1 MRLFTREQ
9 AQALDQISMNEM
21 GIQGVTLMGNAGQ
34 QVAKKAMALLTEAHD
49 PSILIICGQ
58 GNNGGDGLGRERPFS
73 LRLAVNR
80 RTLALGSLLRLSV
93 RRTAAGCRR

>member
-34 QVAKKAMALLTEAHD
+34 QVAKKAMALLTEVHD

-58 GNNGGDGLGRERPFS
+58 GNNGGDGF
-73 LRLAVNR
+73 
-80 RTLALGSLLRLSV
+80 
-93 RRTAAGCRR
+93 AAGVELYKDNYNVRLHSIPDPETIGEDSGHFFNK